1 MARSAPVPGAV
12 PHVRDSITG
21 RIWYSQNLPDPL
33 ACCARDR
40 RTPPDSL
47 GQPRIRVRRLFSVT
61 ASLMLLPPEGGVPPR
76 AGTPPS
82 GGSSPDSCLTEA
94 LLFSAISGENPIS
107 A

>member
-1 MARSAPVPGAV
+1 
-12 PHVRDSITG
+12 
-21 RIWYSQNLPDPL
+21 
-33 ACCARDR
+33 
-40 RTPPDSL
+40 
-47 GQPRIRVRRLFSVT
+47 
-61 ASLMLLPPEGGVPPR
+61 MLLPPEGGVPPR